1 LVFVRTAQRVEGLAE
16 KDKKLRGERRCG
28 GIANPWVTREMRGVG
43 MKRCR
48 HCSRTLGGS
57 ASVCP
62 GCGRAVPSAAR
73 RWTAAIVAFLFVLA
87 LILALLN
94 ALTGKAEAS
103 VAGTPAPP
111 AAPDE
116 VTAPLV
122 TAPWIMETPAGAWGL
137 RCRDGEEEGRTA
149 VRGVA
154 APAPAHSHPGMRT
167 R

>member
-1 LVFVRTAQRVEGLAE
+1 
-16 KDKKLRGERRCG
+16 
-28 GIANPWVTREMRGVG
+28 

-87 LILALLN
+87 LILALLQ
-94 ALTGKAEAS
+94 ALAGKDDTALDGRS
-103 VAGTPAPP
+103 APP
-111 AAPDE
+111 GSSGETTAQQVMAPP
-116 VTAPLV
+116 T
-122 TAPWIMETPAGAWGL
+122 METPADARGL
-137 RCRDGEEEGRTA
+137 PGRNA
-149 VRGVA
+149 EPDDRA
-154 APAPAHSHPGMRT
+154 QKDSHPGIRT